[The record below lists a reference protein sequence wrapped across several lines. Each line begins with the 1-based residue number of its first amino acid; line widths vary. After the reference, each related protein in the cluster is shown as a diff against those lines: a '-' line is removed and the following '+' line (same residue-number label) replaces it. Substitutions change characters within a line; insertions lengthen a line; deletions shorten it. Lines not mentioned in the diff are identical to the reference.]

1 MFTDF
6 IDMLGNY
13 EERLVANDKRD
24 DVEIDTVLVTDADHA
39 YETAVRHPKYNENQ
53 WVVVQGYD
61 TKERAKEG
69 HDYWVGIMT
78 ADILPAKLVDVSTAK
93 TAKLVDYV
101 TDDTSWREY
110 SKE

>member
-1 MFTDF
+1 MNMVYT
-6 IDMLGNY
+6 Y
-13 EERLVANDKRD
+13 EERLVANDVRENLH
-24 DVEIDTVLVTDADHA
+24 VDTVLVTDADYQ
-39 YETAVRHPKYNENQ
+39 YETAIRHPKYNDYE
-53 WVVVQGYD
+53 WIIVQGYD

-69 HDYWVGIMT
+69 HDYWVEKMT

-101 TDDTSWREY
+101 TDDSSWREY